1 MLTALTYV
9 ALILC
14 GLCAVLAWVFVARHS
29 RTAWQ
34 ASHGGR
40 YLMRSKIALALLFTF
55 TTLGQV
61 IPIRP
66 LTGVVLTILLFGWT
80 AYVLVDLLTMQAQEI
95 RRAKF
100 EAAYKAEAARHDVP

>member
-1 MLTALTYV
+1 MLNALVVV
-9 ALILC
+9 ALCLC
-14 GLCAVLAWVFVARHS
+14 GLCALLSWVFVARHA

-55 TTLGQV
+55 TLLGQI

-66 LTGVVLTILLFGWT
+66 LTGVVLSILLFAWT
-80 AYVLVDLLTMQAQEI
+80 AYVLVDLLSMQAQEI
-95 RRAKF
+95 RRAK
-100 EAAYKAEAARHDVP
+100 AERERLS